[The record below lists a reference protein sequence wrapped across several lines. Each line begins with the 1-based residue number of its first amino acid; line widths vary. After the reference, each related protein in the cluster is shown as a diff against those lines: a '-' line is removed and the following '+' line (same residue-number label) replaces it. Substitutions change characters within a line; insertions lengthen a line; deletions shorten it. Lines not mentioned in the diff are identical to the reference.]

1 MKMGLEQ
8 VEIAVMHILKEQTH
22 SISSASKQSE
32 GSFWVMLLYRLE
44 FNDTG
49 GLKDFTLP

>member
-8 VEIAVMHILKEQTH
+8 VQIAVMHILKEQTH
-22 SISSASKQSE
+22 SISSALKQSE
-32 GSFWVMLLYRLE
+32 GSFWVMLLYRLQ
-44 FNDTG
+44 FNNTG